1 RLRGA
6 VLGVGAA
13 IAAALVPA
21 MRTARTSPVAALTM
35 RGREMSPVVLKPGWH
50 GPAILLLLI
59 TGLIVAQRVSGMRAI
74 GLVTTASIVL
84 FGCLLATPLVG
95 YGASWLKVLWARGFG
110 SAGRM
115 AASHLA
121 RYPRRTALVT
131 ATLGV
136 GLGTVL
142 MLAILGWSFEQSLVS
157 VVGNQMKAQLLV
169 TSTFAGGGYRFAP
182 MSEEV
187 IGELK
192 HVTGVA
198 RIAAQQDLETT
209 YGEDTVLV
217 IAFDPEGFLD
227 RRVADWTLD
236 INDPEGAL
244 EAMAKGDAVAV
255 SRSFANLHGTR
266 AGDEIELHTPDG
278 PHAFSVAAITSS
290 VVQSGVLMSRKLYS
304 VLWHDNLV
312 SCIGVVVDAEADAA
326 VVASEIARKL
336 GYRHRIRV
344 WQKSA
349 ILDHWAGQARQAF
362 SVQYVM
368 AAIAL
373 LLVLVGVSD
382 TLAASVT

>member
-1 RLRGA
+1 GLPVAATEA
-6 VLGVGAA
+6 VLHAGDILIGAA
-13 IAAALVPA
+13 LGISAAVTAALVPA
-21 MRTARTSPVAALTM
+21 IRTARTSPVVALTM
-35 RGREMSPVVLKPGWH
+35 RGRETSPAVLRPTWRGPVVL
-50 GPAILLLLI
+50 ALFIS
-59 TGLIVAQRVSGMRAI
+59 GLIVAQRVSGVRAI
-74 GLVTTASIVL
+74 GLVTTGSIV
-84 FGCLLATPLVG
+84 FMGCLLATPLVG
-95 YGASWLKVLWARGFG
+95 YGARWLKVLWSWGFG
-110 SAGRM
+110 PAGGL

-187 IGELK
+187 IGELE

-236 INDPEGAL
+236 IN
-244 EAMAKGDAVAV
+244 
-255 SRSFANLHGTR
+255 
-266 AGDEIELHTPDG
+266 
-278 PHAFSVAAITSS
+278 
-290 VVQSGVLMSRKLYS
+290 
-304 VLWHDNLV
+304 
-312 SCIGVVVDAEADAA
+312 
-326 VVASEIARKL
+326 
-336 GYRHRIRV
+336 
-344 WQKSA
+344 
-349 ILDHWAGQARQAF
+349 
-362 SVQYVM
+362 
-368 AAIAL
+368 
-373 LLVLVGVSD
+373 
-382 TLAASVT
+382 